1 MRARPL
7 LGPVLVLAG
16 GLGLL
21 LASLQTWYA
30 VDTAK
35 LSVGAR
41 FAETYARQNS
51 LALDANAWEPFGY
64 GSDLLL
70 LMVIAGAVTLGAVG
84 IASRGSDPR
93 AALGALVTGGVGT
106 ALVLLHLLSRPKPSE
121 IVVLRGGAWL
131 GLLCCLVVLGG
142 AFVWW
147 DRAQH
152 PDRAHPP
159 HPRRP
164 PADPFEPFEPF
175 DRADA

>member
-35 LSVGAR
+35 ISVGAR
-41 FAETYARQNS
+41 FAETYARQNG

-64 GSDLLL
+64 GADLLL
-70 LMVIAGAVTLGAVG
+70 LMVIAAAVTLGAVG
-84 IASRGSDPR
+84 IASRANDPR
-93 AALGALVTGGVGT
+93 PALGALAAGAVGA
-106 ALVLLHLLSRPKPSE
+106 ALVLLHLFSRPKPSD

-131 GLLCCLVVLGG
+131 GLLCCLVVLAG
-142 AFVWW
+142 AFAWW

-152 PDRAHPP
+152 PPEIAPDAP
-159 HPRRP
+159 
-164 PADPFEPFEPF
+164 EPFEPF
-175 DRADA
+175 DAFADSGD